1 MRIHPPD
8 LQLQQLLL
16 SQDGS
21 SAARDHVS
29 TCSRC
34 RRRIEIL
41 RHRRVRAAGHPE
53 PALTIDTRRLRDIHA
68 AYTKERSEAQGLIA
82 ELRRHPRERQWVMVR
97 NHRRF
102 QTWGVLEGLLE
113 LSQKE
118 MPGDPNLGEELALLA
133 LDVAENLD
141 VAAYGAEGL
150 EDLKARSWAYIGNAR
165 RIRFELRAAQEAFD
179 RSLLHLRRGTREPWE
194 RAVWMDLKASLLRA
208 QRCFDESR
216 RLLKRAL
223 LLFLAVGDRH
233 RAGRVLINMD
243 NVLHREGRPEEG
255 IPLLYKALEL
265 IDPEQEP
272 NVLFMATHNLIDDLA
287 EAGRYM
293 EAQRLLIQSRPLY
306 QRFDRPFVRY
316 RCRWTEAKI
325 ARGFGQ
331 IKKAEALLESARAGF
346 LEYDAAFEVALV
358 SMELAGL
365 YAEQGKTA
373 EMKRLAEEMVSIFSS
388 RQIHREALAALAL
401 WKQAVDAEEACAE
414 LTALVAAEIKHARY
428 DQAAGSQEGL

>member
-16 SQDGS
+16 GQGS
-21 SAARDHVS
+21 PVATQHLS
-29 TCSRC
+29 TCAKCRRKMEVLR
-34 RRRIEIL
+34 RRRI
-41 RHRRVRAAGHPE
+41 RTTGSPE
-53 PALTIDTRRLRDIHA
+53 PRLAIDTRRLRDLHA
-68 AYTKERSEAQGLIA
+68 AYTKERTEAQGLMA
-82 ELRRHPRERQWVMVR
+82 ELRRHPRERQRVMVR
-97 NHRRF
+97 NHPRF

-113 LSQKE
+113 ISQRE
-118 MPGDPNLGEELALLA
+118 TLGDPNLGEELALLA
-133 LDVAENLD
+133 LDVAEHLD
-141 VAAYGAEGL
+141 SSVYKAESI

-165 RIRFELRAAQEAFD
+165 RIRFELREAQEAFD
-179 RSLLHLRRGTREPWE
+179 RSLLHLRQGTREPWE

-208 QRCFDESR
+208 QRSFDDSK

-233 RAGRVLINMD
+233 RAGRVLISMD

-255 IPLLYKALEL
+255 IPLLYRALEL

-272 NVLFMATHNLIDDLA
+272 HVLFMATHNLIDDLA
-287 EAGRYM
+287 DAGRYM

-306 QRFDRPFVRY
+306 QRFDHAFVRY
-316 RCRWTEAKI
+316 RCHWTEAKI

-331 IKKAEALLESARAGF
+331 IKKAESFLEAARAGF
-346 LEYDAAFEVALV
+346 LEHEAAFEVALV
-358 SMELAGL
+358 SLELAGL
-365 YAEQGKTA
+365 YAEQGKTV

-401 WKQAVDAEEACAE
+401 WKHAVDAEEACAE
-414 LTALVAAEIKHARY
+414 LSALVAAEIKHARY
-428 DQAAGSQEGL
+428 DQPATSQDGL